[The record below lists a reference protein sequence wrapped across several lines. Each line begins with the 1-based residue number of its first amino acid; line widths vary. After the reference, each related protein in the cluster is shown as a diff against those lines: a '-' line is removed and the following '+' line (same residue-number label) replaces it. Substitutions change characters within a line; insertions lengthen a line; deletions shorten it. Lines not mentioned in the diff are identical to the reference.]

1 MNVKMTENSRHVS
14 IGSCWITLHF
24 IKLRDKLFSYFIYP
38 FQVSPSHKISEVK
51 DILAM
56 QVSIPTEEQK
66 LVFKGKTLLGK

>member
-1 MNVKMTENSRHVS
+1 MSVS
-14 IGSCWITLHF
+14 DHAGLRYIF
-24 IKLRDKLFSYFIYP
+24 IKLRDKLFYFIYP